1 MSSIVASHILVEHEY
16 EVSDLLRK
24 IADGV
29 SFEELAKDYSIC
41 PSGKQGGSL
50 GRFSASQMVK
60 PFSDAAFKLNI
71 GEVSSAVRTQFGYHL
86 IKRYE

>member
-1 MSSIVASHILVEHEY
+1 MKTIVASHILVENEY
-16 EVSDLLRK
+16 EITDLQRK
-24 IADGV
+24 LADGV
-29 SFEELAKDYSIC
+29 SFEQLAKDFSMC

-71 GEVSSAVRTQFGYHL
+71 GEVSSGVRTQFGHHL